1 MADPNDAFSTLD
13 DFLLSLADGVAH
25 AQTELS
31 RAGAL
36 GPPGRQSVYQLP
48 RVDFELKMNLRVVD
62 DPALSARYRDLRPL
76 RASDKHLMFR
86 PLAAEEAATTLEI
99 AAVVKGA
106 FVAIPANS
114 GLPGP
119 VLATA
124 VDASDRRAP
133 VVRVTA
139 RNAAGEPL
147 AGVEVQFN
155 VDREESVELNQAIG
169 GQQLVVAEDTGFER
183 GVVTT
188 DASGVAAAVLKI
200 SDKQEPGLLA
210 LVIDA
215 LERTDTLVYEVT
227 KS

>member
-25 AQTELS
+25 AQAELS

-76 RASDKHLMFR
+76 RTSDKHLLFR
-86 PLAAEEAATTLEI
+86 PLASEEAATTLEI

-119 VLATA
+119 LLATA
-124 VDASDRRAP
+124 VDASDPRAP

-155 VDREESVELNQAIG
+155 VDREDSVELTQAIG
-169 GQQLVVAEDTGFER
+169 GQLVVAEDTGFER

-215 LERTDTLVYEVT
+215 LERTDTVVYEVT

>member
-1 MADPNDAFSTLD
+1 MAAPNDAFSTLD

-76 RASDKHLMFR
+76 RTSDKHLLFR
-86 PLAAEEAATTLEI
+86 PLATEEASSTLEI
-99 AAVVKGA
+99 AAVIRGA
-106 FVAIPANS
+106 FVAVPANS

-119 VLATA
+119 VLTTA
-124 VDASDRRAP
+124 VDAREPRTP

-147 AGVEVQFN
+147 AGIEVQFN
-155 VDREESVELNQAIG
+155 VDRDESAALTAATG
-169 GQQLVVAEDTGFER
+169 GQLVVHADTRFER
-183 GVVTT
+183 GLVTS
-188 DASGVAAAVLKI
+188 DASGVAEVILKI
-200 SDKQEPGLLA
+200 SEKQDPGLLV

-215 LERTDTLVYEVT
+215 LERTDTVVYEVT
-227 KS
+227 KR